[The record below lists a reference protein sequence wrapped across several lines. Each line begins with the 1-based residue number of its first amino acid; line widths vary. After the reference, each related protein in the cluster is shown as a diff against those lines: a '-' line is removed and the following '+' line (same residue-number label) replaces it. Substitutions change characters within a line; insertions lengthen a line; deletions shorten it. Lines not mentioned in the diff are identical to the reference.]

1 MNQNWNLIRQD
12 IINKFRQRLERVQKL
27 SIEICSKNDFDRGVV
42 RGIELTTERATRI
55 LDDTFS
61 KIELENEEI
70 KR

>member
-55 LDDTFS
+55 LDDTFP